1 MHRPIL
7 ESIRPRLAAFAA
19 ALAVVFLATVAAGSA
34 AAQAA
39 ATAPTADTKASVHG
53 FVNDPI
59 GVTVT
64 NGTVK
69 LATTMG
75 AKLADTKFLY
85 AFPTDANGNFK
96 GTDIAPGTYTLVL
109 MQGDKSIDFMRDVKL
124 PAGVDTTVNFDMSRE
139 EYMKGMTPEQRK
151 QIEEYKKKNAAAQAA
166 NSQIKNLNALLAKAR
181 TDMKAGSYD
190 TAIASM
196 QQATQIKPDEPLLWY
211 TLGDAQLGAKK
222 YDDAVTAYKK
232 SLDLDAAAKKPNP
245 EVAAA
250 ANNNLGEAYAN
261 AGKTDDAVAAF
272 EAAAKAFPPK
282 AGTYY
287 LNEAIILYRLQ
298 KLDESAAAADKAIAA
313 DPTKVDAYYV
323 KGQDLIG
330 KATVDPKTQ
339 KITAPEE
346 CIEAYQKYLALAPT
360 GPHAEEIKQILA
372 GIGEKINSSYK
383 ASKKK

>member
-34 AAQAA
+34 AAQVAPAA
-39 ATAPTADTKASVHG
+39 DAKASVHG
-53 FVNDPI
+53 YVNDPA
-59 GVTVT
+59 GVAVT
-64 NGTVK
+64 TGTIK
-69 LATTMG
+69 LAATLG
-75 AKLADTKFLY
+75 ANLAETKFLY
-85 AFPTDANGNFK
+85 SFPLDANGNFK

-109 MQGDKSIDFMRDVKL
+109 MQEGKSIDFMRDVKL
-124 PAGVDTTVNFDMSRE
+124 PADADTTVNFDMSRE
-139 EYMKGMTPEQRK
+139 EYVKTLTPEQRK
-151 QIEEYKKKNAAAQAA
+151 QIEEFKKKNAAAQAA

-181 TDMKAGSYD
+181 ADMKAGSYD
-190 TAIASM
+190 TAVASM
-196 QQATQIKPDEPLLWY
+196 QQATQVKPDEPLLWY

-232 SLDLDAAAKKPNP
+232 SLELDATAKKPNP

-272 EAAAKAFPPK
+272 EAAAKAFPAK

-298 KLDESAAAADKAIAA
+298 KTDESAAAADKAIAA

-346 CIEAYQKYLALAPT
+346 CIEAYQKYLAIAPT